1 MPKILVI
8 DDDRDICLLLKRFL
22 TKHNYEVAEVYAGKK
37 ALELIHSFTPDLVMC
52 DFRLD
57 DMDGT
62 TLLVKIKEQLPEVPV
77 IIMTGYSDIKV
88 AVEVMKLG
96 AYDYIGKPLFPD
108 EILVTIKKAL
118 QNKTAAANG
127 TNVAAATAA
136 DGTVSYTAPA
146 TEPAEAQQDGV
157 EKEKKQ
163 HLIVSGEYIFGD
175 SDAFKKI
182 MKQID
187 LVAPTNYSIIIY
199 GESGSGKEAIAQ
211 EIHKRS
217 RRKNMPFVAIDCGAM
232 SKELAGSELFGHEK
246 GSFTGALNQKVGSL
260 EIANGG
266 TVFLDEI
273 GNLSYDIQV
282 SLLRVVQERK
292 MRRVGGTKDIDL
304 DIRIIVASN
313 EKLWD
318 IARRGKFREDL
329 FHRFNEFSI
338 VVPPLRDRKEDIMV
352 FARHFLAQ
360 TNKELEKNVKGFTK
374 EVEEIF
380 RNYVWYGNLREL
392 KNVIKR
398 ATLLAESPYIEAHT
412 LPFEISNFARL
423 QFDELPESSPVM
435 MQTEPKPIPTPTPIP
450 PAFSETDIPRPH
462 PHHSHSELSLKNA
475 SIDAE
480 YETIIEALKKSNF
493 NKSKAAKLL
502 NIDRK
507 TLYNKMKQYQEFN
520 NH

>member
-37 ALELIHSFTPDLVMC
+37 ALELMNSFIPDLVMC

-62 TLLVKIKEQLPEVPV
+62 TLLVKIKEQLPDVPV

-118 QNKTAAANG
+118 QAQVTTNTQTTATTPAAAP
-127 TNVAAATAA
+127 AAPAYTQPTVTEDPNIA
-136 DGTVSYTAPA
+136 DGR
-146 TEPAEAQQDGV
+146 
-157 EKEKKQ
+157 EKKQ
-163 HLIVSGEYIFGD
+163 QIVISGEYIFGD

-182 MKQID
+182 LKQID

-217 RRKNMPFVAIDCGAM
+217 RRKAMPFIAIDCGAM

-318 IARRGKFREDL
+318 IARKGKFREDL
-329 FHRFNEFSI
+329 YHRFNEFSI
-338 VVPPLRDRKEDIMV
+338 VVPPLRERKEDILV
-352 FARHFLAQ
+352 FARHFLQQ

-374 EVEEIF
+374 EVEDIF
-380 RNYVWYGNLREL
+380 KNYIWYGNLREL

-398 ATLLAESPYIEAHT
+398 ATLLAEGTFIEAHT
-412 LPFEISNFARL
+412 LPFEISNFTRL
-423 QFDELPESSPVM
+423 QFDEAPEAPFL
-435 MQTEPKPIPTPTPIP
+435 QAEPKQIAPTPPIPSPITE
-450 PAFSETDIPRPH
+450 AEIPRPH

-520 NH
+520 NQ

>member
-22 TKHNYEVAEVYAGKK
+22 TKHNFEVAEVYAGKK
-37 ALELIHSFTPDLVMC
+37 ALELMNQFVPDLVMC
-52 DFRLD
+52 DFRLE

-62 TLLVKIKEQLPEVPV
+62 TLLVKIKEQLPQVPV

-96 AYDYIGKPLFPD
+96 AFDYIGKPLFPD
-108 EILVTIKKAL
+108 EILLTIKKAL
-118 QNKTAAANG
+118 QNKTTAATVISNG
-127 TNVAAATAA
+127 TAAESSSA
-136 DGTVSYTAPA
+136 
-146 TEPAEAQQDGV
+146 EPSPDGV
-157 EKEKKQ
+157 ESPEVIEKERKQ
-163 HLIVSGEYIFGD
+163 HLIFSGEYIFGD
-175 SDAFKKI
+175 SEAFKKI

-217 RRKNMPFVAIDCGAM
+217 KRRNQPFIAIDCGAM

-246 GSFTGALNQKVGSL
+246 GSFTGALNQKIGSL
-260 EIANGG
+260 ELANGG

-292 MRRVGGTKDIDL
+292 MRRVGGTRDIEL

-318 IARRGKFREDL
+318 IARKGKFREDL
-329 FHRFNEFSI
+329 YHRFNEFSI
-338 VVPPLRDRKEDIMV
+338 VVPPLRERKEDILV
-352 FARHFLAQ
+352 FARHFLNV
-360 TNKELEKNVKGFTK
+360 TNKELEKNVKGFSK
-374 EVEEIF
+374 EVEDIF
-380 RNYVWYGNLREL
+380 RSYIWYGNLREL

-398 ATLLAESPYIEAHT
+398 ATLLADSNFIEAHT
-412 LPFEISNFARL
+412 LPFEISNFTKL
-423 QFDELPESSPVM
+423 QFDELPDTLPAPVESR
-435 MQTEPKPIPTPTPIP
+435 PIPVSTPATPSFTESVINK
-450 PAFSETDIPRPH
+450 
-462 PHHSHSELSLKNA
+462 PHHSGSELSLKNA